1 MKPATLMVHA
11 GQTYEDHR
19 GREKYSVRLWANCSV
34 VKCKEGTT
42 HDKHDDDGFYIYK
55 YNL

>member
-1 MKPATLMVHA
+1 MKPATLLVHA

-42 HDKHDDDGFYIYK
+42 HDKHDDDGFYI
-55 YNL
+55 